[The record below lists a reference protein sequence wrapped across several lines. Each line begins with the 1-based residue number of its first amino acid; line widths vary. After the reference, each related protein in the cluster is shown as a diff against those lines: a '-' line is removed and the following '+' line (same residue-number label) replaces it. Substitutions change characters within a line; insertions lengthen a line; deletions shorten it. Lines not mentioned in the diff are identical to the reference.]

1 LRIAYNA
8 YRIIKTNFLLSLIMD
23 LMRIE
28 SDLTGGGP
36 PVFTSPEDIK
46 FEMETII
53 EALQESTGKLT
64 QLQFG
69 VS

>member
-1 LRIAYNA
+1 
-8 YRIIKTNFLLSLIMD
+8 MD

-28 SDLTGGGP
+28 SDLTGGGM

-53 EALQESTGKLT
+53 EALQESSGKLT